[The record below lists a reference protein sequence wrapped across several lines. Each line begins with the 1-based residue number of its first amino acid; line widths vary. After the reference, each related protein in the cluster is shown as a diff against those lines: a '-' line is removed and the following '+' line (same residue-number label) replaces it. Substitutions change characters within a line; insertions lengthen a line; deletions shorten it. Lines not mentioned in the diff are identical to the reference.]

1 MCALQR
7 VAMQHPNS
15 HCRRLLAA
23 APAGPDSP
31 PVSPL
36 SPDAGTAGPPRAPPH
51 PALGAPFP
59 AGCGPAWR
67 GDGQQSDVAELRQR
81 HPGAISLFPHLAREQ
96 RGRGARFGRRPAQP
110 QIALGK
116 EIRTRSDADRAR
128 PGLRAGSSRGFWEP
142 PGLGDIGAQP
152 SGYAHLGVR
161 PPRGTHTAVH
171 PSGAP
176 SAERPSVRASRT
188 PHTRP
193 FPHAPADDSL
203 HTLGVP
209 PPAPHPILCRLRC
222 GGEQLRGA
230 LRAAPRV
237 FVEVGSA
244 RSFLPAEGRGA
255 RKKHRGAN
263 PAREGW
269 MPKVPA
275 ALLPQIA
282 PVYGETQRAAGSTR
296 SLLDSGQRSAAPE
309 RPHQGLPSI
318 GMIPFPSISPHV
330 PPQPFLVGT
339 ARPRPL
345 RGNEPRSSAA
355 VRSGGAGR
363 LRADTAPRGATAA
376 LLRPRT
382 AQESAEQL
390 VFQNNL

>member
-81 HPGAISLFPHLAREQ
+81 DPGAISLFPHLAREQ
-96 RGRGARFGRRPAQP
+96 RGRGARFGCRPAQP

-193 FPHAPADDSL
+193 FPHAPAGASL

-209 PPAPHPILCRLRC
+209 PSGPAPH
-222 GGEQLRGA
+222 
-230 LRAAPRV
+230 
-237 FVEVGSA
+237 S
-244 RSFLPAEGRGA
+244 LP
-255 RKKHRGAN
+255 
-263 PAREGW
+263 
-269 MPKVPA
+269 
-275 ALLPQIA
+275 
-282 PVYGETQRAAGSTR
+282 
-296 SLLDSGQRSAAPE
+296 
-309 RPHQGLPSI
+309 
-318 GMIPFPSISPHV
+318 
-330 PPQPFLVGT
+330 
-339 ARPRPL
+339 
-345 RGNEPRSSAA
+345 AA
-355 VRSGGAGR
+355 VRGRAAARCPARSPAGFR
-363 LRADTAPRGATAA
+363 
-376 LLRPRT
+376 
-382 AQESAEQL
+382 
-390 VFQNNL
+390 

>member
-1 MCALQR
+1 MMRTERGPGCAPGQ
-7 VAMQHPNS
+7 AEGS
-15 HCRRLLAA
+15 
-23 APAGPDSP
+23 GSP
-31 PVSPL
+31 
-36 SPDAGTAGPPRAPPH
+36 
-51 PALGAPFP
+51 
-59 AGCGPAWR
+59 R
-67 GDGQQSDVAELRQR
+67 GWETS
-81 HPGAISLFPHLAREQ
+81 
-96 RGRGARFGRRPAQP
+96 GR
-110 QIALGK
+110 
-116 EIRTRSDADRAR
+116 S
-128 PGLRAGSSRGFWEP
+128 
-142 PGLGDIGAQP
+142 
-152 SGYAHLGVR
+152 
-161 PPRGTHTAVH
+161 PRGTPTSGYSRLGVHTPRCIPRVPPLRSVH
-171 PSGAP
+171 PFGHR
-176 SAERPSVRASRT
+176 EHRTRGRSRT
-188 PHTRP
+188 PPRVPLSIH
-193 FPHAPADDSL
+193 SEC
-203 HTLGVP
+203 P

-275 ALLPQIA
+275 ALLPQIP

-382 AQESAEQL
+382 ARESAEQL